1 MSNQRQSSTI
11 TAASGWQHADNVT
24 PLSLLQSQIL
34 SLLPAKSQIP
44 GLFPA
49 KLQILSLLPAM
60 LQILNVL
67 LMKWNC
73 QMMQL
78 SLKNTGDLLRI
89 LERLSNKRGWRH
101 AADVMRLGDGL
112 T

>member
-11 TAASGWQHADNVT
+11 TTASGWQYADNVA
-24 PLSLLQSQIL
+24 PLSPLQSQIL

-60 LQILNVL
+60 PQILNVL
-67 LMKWNC
+67 PTNWNF
-73 QMMQL
+73 QTTQL
-78 SLKNTGDLLRI
+78 SLKNTCDLLRL
-89 LERLSNKRGWRH
+89 LERLSNKTGW
-101 AADVMRLGDGL
+101 
-112 T
+112 TQT

>member
-11 TAASGWQHADNVT
+11 TTTSGWQHADNIT
-24 PLSLLQSQIL
+24 PLSPLQSQIL
-34 SLLPAKSQIP
+34 SLLPVKLQIP

-49 KLQILSLLPAM
+49 KLQILSLLPVM
-60 LQILNVL
+60 PQILNVL
-67 LMKWNC
+67 LMKWNY

-78 SLKNTGDLLRI
+78 FLKNTGDLLRI

-101 AADVMRLGDGL
+101 AADVMRDGL